1 MVQPR
6 QESKPEML
14 QRHAL
19 TLQQTEQAVS
29 EFVLPNSLIANEKQV
44 MTSIV
49 CKTKT
54 KFLGS
59 RTNRAKIDQMR
70 KIFLKSQ
77 INEVAKCDSTD
88 SQGATQ
94 GPIQ

>member
-1 MVQPR
+1 
-6 QESKPEML
+6 ML

-49 CKTKT
+49 CKTET

-59 RTNRAKIDQMR
+59 RTNRAKIDKMR
-70 KIFLKSQ
+70 KRFFKSQ